1 MQLLPVRNMKQKL
14 LQLLKEAAGGKNIH
28 MEHLEDSIFDHG
40 SRGFKTAM
48 DYLHGLSHGLAGR
61 GGNKFFVTTKYDGA
75 PAIVFGRHP
84 ETGMFFVATKG
95 AFNKTPKV
103 NYSHEDIEANYPDS
117 EQLQAKLKAALEH
130 LPKLGEMK
138 GVYQGDLMFTPEDLQ
153 LRRIG
158 NKEHVTFRPNTI
170 TYSSPMDSDESNK
183 IMRSK
188 LGIVVHTGY
197 EGDSLANMKARFD
210 PDLSHFQGHPDVYFK
225 NARMHDGESEHMPE
239 KGHMKTLEH
248 LSNAMRHL
256 PDAGDLMD
264 EVSRNPDYVAHL
276 KTYTNYNVKNGV
288 PKGSAAGFH
297 DYLKTRFDAERAK
310 MKSKA
315 GQQRHEERSRPVLDH
330 VKQNADSYDS
340 LFNAHHGLAR
350 TKLHLVDQFRRS
362 KGLGTHIE
370 DADTGELR
378 PTHPEGYVAVQ
389 KRSGVGYKMVD
400 REDFSRQNFTLPKRW
415 DTKKPKE
422 QQEPVTESFIQ
433 KIYRINKEK
442 GA

>member
-1 MQLLPVRNMKQKL
+1 MKQKF

-40 SRGFKTAM
+40 TKGAKTAL

-61 GGNKFFVTTKYDGA
+61 GGDKFFVTTKYDGA
-75 PAIVFGRHP
+75 PAVVFGRHP

-103 NYSHEDIEANYPDS
+103 NYTPEDIEANYPDS
-117 EQLQAKLKAALEH
+117 PELQAKMLMALEH
-130 LPKLGEMK
+130 LPKIGGHD

-153 LRRIG
+153 LRKIG

-170 TYSSPMDSDESNK
+170 TYSSPMDSDESK
-183 IMRSK
+183 RIMRSK

-210 PDLSHFQGHPDVYFK
+210 PDLSGFQEHPDVYFK
-225 NARMHDGESEHMPE
+225 DARMRNDQGEDTPMHDKHHMR
-239 KGHMKTLEH
+239 TLEH
-248 LSNAMRHL
+248 LAGAMEHL
-256 PDAGDLMD
+256 PNSGDLID
-264 EVSRNPDYVAHL
+264 EISRNPEYVSHL
-276 KTYTNYNVKNGV
+276 KTYTNYNVRNGI
-288 PKGSAAGFH
+288 PKGSAKGFH
-297 DYLKTRFDAERAK
+297 DYIRTRFDAERAK
-310 MKSKA
+310 LKSKA
-315 GQQRHEERSRPVLDH
+315 GQEKHAAKVKPVLDH
-330 VKQNADSYDS
+330 VKQNSDAYDAM
-340 LFNAHHGLAR
+340 FNLHSGLAKA
-350 TKLHLVDQFRRS
+350 KLHLVDQFRKT

-370 DADTGELR
+370 DPETGELR

-400 REDFSRQNFTLPKRW
+400 REDFSRQNFTLPKKW

-422 QQEPVTESFIQ
+422 ETTQPVQESFIQ
-433 KIYRINKEK
+433 KLYRINNK
-442 GA
+442 GV